1 MIKKETSKQLAQKE
15 FEKLKNEGLDVR
27 IHPYYEYQV
36 VRLGRY
42 KNRIEAE
49 NTMQKFKNNYP
60 EITITAFKPKR

>member
-1 MIKKETSKQLAQKE
+1 MKVY
-15 FEKLKNEGLDVR
+15 DVR

-60 EITITAFKPKR
+60 EITITAFIYLQLFII